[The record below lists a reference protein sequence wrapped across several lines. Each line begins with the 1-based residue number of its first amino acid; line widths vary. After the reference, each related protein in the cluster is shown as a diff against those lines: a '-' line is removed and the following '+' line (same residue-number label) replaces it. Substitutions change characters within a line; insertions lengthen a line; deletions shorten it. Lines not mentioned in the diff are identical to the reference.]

1 MSNETLEVHGS
12 LIQGYAQACI
22 NLNIIA
28 GKAAIDTFS
37 NINLNDWYPL
47 SKWTELE
54 RIVISSYKN
63 SGPIMQRVGIE
74 MMRGWYHF
82 GPGKSL
88 IKNGVDFLHFQ
99 TGAKGYFSVVKGTK
113 ELVGK
118 FELTLITP
126 KEGKAII
133 ESTTPFNKGME
144 QGVLIGGML
153 APGDLD
159 YVDAKI
165 SADNTHIEIEFH

>member
-1 MSNETLEVHGS
+1 MSDEILEVHGS

-28 GKAAIDTFS
+28 GKVAIDTFS
-37 NINLNDWYPL
+37 GINMNDWYPL

-74 MMRGWYHF
+74 MMRGWYNY
-82 GPGKSL
+82 GPGKGL
-88 IKNGVDFLHFQ
+88 IKAGVDFLHFQ
-99 TGAKGYFSVVKGTK
+99 TGSKGYVSVVKGSK
-113 ELVGK
+113 EQVGK
-118 FELTLITP
+118 FELKLIV
-126 KEGKAII
+126 KEDGKAIV
-133 ESTTPFNKGME
+133 ESTTPFNKNME

-159 YVDAKI
+159 YVDARI
-165 SADNTHIEIEFH
+165 SEDNTHIEIEFH